1 MYLVSELPTG
11 WFEATFGI
19 ENDNGSFEPIG
30 GVGFGRTAA
39 QAIQD
44 LEKQAELLEV

>member
-11 WFEATFGI
+11 GYEATFGI

-39 QAIQD
+39 QAIRN
-44 LEKQAELLEV
+44 LEE